1 MSEQVAGGLDLYL
14 KIGLAV
20 SVQGRSEEEKA
31 ATVVSISPG
40 KLELELSTPPSQV
53 PFQEGEKV
61 GIKYWNARAVL
72 YYWDAKVVQI
82 SRPDNRHVTISMS
95 GDVVVQRRKSH
106 RVHSAVPFSFTVI
119 EAAETQLIDHRV
131 RDSTTQDISVG
142 GLAFRTPL
150 SLQVE
155 DKLEIHLHLSSS
167 QRVNVVGWVV
177 RSEPVQGEGKD
188 LRSVALMF
196 LQLRA
201 EEQSQLL
208 QFLADSDRGNRD

>member
-1 MSEQVAGGLDLYL
+1 MNEQVAGSLDLYL

-20 SVQGRSEEEKA
+20 SVQGKSEEEVA

-40 KLELELSTPPSQV
+40 ELELELFIPPSQL
-53 PFQEGEKV
+53 PFQEGEEV
-61 GIKYWNARAVL
+61 GIKYWDARAVM

-82 SRPDNRHVTISMS
+82 SRPDNRHVTISIS
-95 GDVVVQRRKSH
+95 GDVVVQRRKSY
-106 RVHSAVPFSFTVI
+106 RAQSAVPFSFTVI
-119 EAAETQLIDHRV
+119 EAAERQLVDQGV
-131 RDSTTQDISVG
+131 RNSTTHNISVG
-142 GLAFRTPL
+142 GLAFETPL
-150 SLQVE
+150 PLQVE

-177 RSEPVQGEGKD
+177 RSDPVQGEGQD

-196 LQLRA
+196 LQLRT

-208 QFLADSDRGNRD
+208 QFLADSDTGDRA

>member
-20 SVQGRSEEEKA
+20 SIQGRSEEEKA
-31 ATVVSISPG
+31 ATVISILPG
-40 KLELELSTPPSQV
+40 ELELELSTPPSQV

-61 GIKYWNARAVL
+61 GIKYWDARAVL
-72 YYWDAKVVQI
+72 YYWEAKVVHI
-82 SRPDNRHVTISMS
+82 SRPDSRHVTISIS
-95 GDVVVQRRKSH
+95 GDVVVQRRKSY
-106 RVHSAVPFSFTVI
+106 RIHSAVPFSFTVI
-119 EAAETQLIDHRV
+119 EAVDTQLIDQGV
-131 RDSTTQDISVG
+131 GNSTTHNISVE
-142 GLAFRTPL
+142 GLAFETPL
-150 SLQVE
+150 PLQVE

-167 QRVNVVGWVV
+167 QTVNVVGWVV

-188 LRSVALMF
+188 LRSVALRF

-208 QFLADSDRGNRD
+208 QFLADSDTGE

>member
-1 MSEQVAGGLDLYL
+1 MSEQVAGILDLYL

-20 SVQGRSEEEKA
+20 SVQGKSEEEVA

-40 KLELELSTPPSQV
+40 ELELELSTPPSQL
-53 PFQEGEKV
+53 PCQEGEKV
-61 GIKYWNARAVL
+61 GIKYWDTRAVL
-72 YYWDAKVVQI
+72 YYWDAEVVQI
-82 SRPDNRHVTISMS
+82 SRPDHRHLTISMS

-106 RVHSAVPFSFTVI
+106 RVQTAVPFSFTVI
-119 EAAETQLIDHRV
+119 EAVEPQLIDQKV
-131 RDSTTQDISVG
+131 SDSTTHDISVG
-142 GLAFRTPL
+142 GLAFETSLP
-150 SLQVE
+150 LQVE

-177 RSEPVQGEGKD
+177 RSEPVQGEGKG

-196 LQLRA
+196 LQLKA

-208 QFLADSDRGNRD
+208 QFLADSDTGDRD

>member
-1 MSEQVAGGLDLYL
+1 MSEQVAGSLDLYL

-20 SVQGRSEEEKA
+20 SVQGKCEEEVA

-40 KLELELSTPPSQV
+40 KLELELFTLPSQL

-61 GIKYWNARAVL
+61 GIKYWDTQAVL
-72 YYWDAKVVQI
+72 YYWGAKVVQI
-82 SRPDNRHVTISMS
+82 SRTDNPHVTISIS
-95 GDVVVQRRKSH
+95 GDVVVQRRRSY
-106 RVHSAVPFSFTVI
+106 RAQLAVPFSFTVI
-119 EAAETQLIDHRV
+119 EAAETQLIDQGVHNY
-131 RDSTTQDISVG
+131 TTHNISVG
-142 GLAFRTPL
+142 GLASETLLP
-150 SLQVE
+150 LQVE

-196 LQLRA
+196 LQLSA
-201 EEQSQLL
+201 EDQSQLL
-208 QFLADSDRGNRD
+208 KFLADSDTGE

>member
-1 MSEQVAGGLDLYL
+1 
-14 KIGLAV
+14 
-20 SVQGRSEEEKA
+20 
-31 ATVVSISPG
+31 
-40 KLELELSTPPSQV
+40 
-53 PFQEGEKV
+53 
-61 GIKYWNARAVL
+61 
-72 YYWDAKVVQI
+72 
-82 SRPDNRHVTISMS
+82 MS

-167 QRVNVVGWVV
+167 QSVNVVGWVV

-208 QFLADSDRGNRD
+208 QFLADSDRG

>member
-1 MSEQVAGGLDLYL
+1 MSEQVAGSLDLYL

-20 SVQGRSEEEKA
+20 SVQGISEEEVA

-40 KLELELSTPPSQV
+40 ELELEFSTPPSQV

-61 GIKYWNARAVL
+61 GIKYWDTRAVI
-72 YYWDAKVVQI
+72 YYWDAEVAKI
-82 SRPDNRHVTISMS
+82 SSPDNRHLTISIS
-95 GDVVVQRRKSH
+95 GDVVLQRRKSY

-119 EAAETQLIDHRV
+119 EAAETQLIDQRV
-131 RDSTTQDISVG
+131 RDSATHDISVG
-142 GLAFRTPL
+142 GLAFETLLP
-150 SLQVE
+150 LQVE
-155 DKLEIHLHLSSS
+155 DKLEIHLPLFSS

-208 QFLADSDRGNRD
+208 QFLADSDTGNRE

>member
-1 MSEQVAGGLDLYL
+1 MSEQVAGSLDLYL

-20 SVQGRSEEEKA
+20 SVQGKSEEEVA

-40 KLELELSTPPSQV
+40 GLELQLSTPPSEP

-61 GIKYWNARAVL
+61 SVKYWDTQAVI
-72 YYWDAKVVQI
+72 YYWDAKVARI
-82 SRPDNRHVTISMS
+82 SGSDNQHAIISIS

-106 RVHSAVPFSFTVI
+106 RVRSAVPFSFTVI
-119 EAAETQLIDHRV
+119 EAAEPQLTGQKV
-131 RDSTTQDISVG
+131 QDSATHDISVG
-142 GLAFRTPL
+142 GLAFETPL
-150 SLQVE
+150 PLQVG
-155 DKLEIHLHLSSS
+155 DKLEIHLDLSPS

-177 RSEPVQGEGKD
+177 RSESVRGKGKD

-201 EEQSQLL
+201 EDQSQLL
-208 QFLADSDRGNRD
+208 KFLADADIGE